1 MYDRDGPFGANI
13 EMWVMIK
20 LQYITRKYPIANVFC
35 EYMEENW

>member
-20 LQYITRKYPIANVFC
+20 LQYITSKYPIASVFC